1 MRCSFGTYLAL
12 LFLLLLH
19 QCLLIQCQEEDVDT
33 PLEPLTDQQIR
44 NLHGKF
50 DEDADGK
57 VSLAETRAYSKKMS
71 RIMATKDVQ
80 STLAEADTDKDGKL
94 SLPELQT
101 FFHDLHDGITE
112 REEDEQEGTEVAPQ
126 ARQMESH
133 VSKLLDSKKFKLADK
148 NGDGELDL
156 SELPAMFNPELHDQ
170 NLALVSGQVFKEKDA
185 DGDGL
190 LTQKEF
196 SVDEDADF
204 QKLDMDG
211 SGTIDKQELLLWDSG
226 QYHIEVSLAKLFE
239 VADTDGDAHIT
250 ADELSAAN
258 LGMHNTAAYELL
270 ESWHPHHE
278 L

>member
-19 QCLLIQCQEEDVDT
+19 QCLLIQCQEEEGF
-33 PLEPLTDQQIR
+33 EPLTDQQIR

-71 RIMATKDVQ
+71 RIMATKDVV
-80 STLAEADTDKDGKL
+80 STLAEADTDKDEKL
-94 SLPELQT
+94 SLPELLT

-112 REEDEQEGTEVAPQ
+112 REEDEQEGTAG
-126 ARQMESH
+126 AKQMESQ
-133 VSKLLDSKKFKLADK
+133 VRKLLDTKKFKLADK

-156 SELPAMFNPELHDQ
+156 SELPAMFHPELHDEM
-170 NLALVSGQVFKEKDA
+170 LALVSGQVFEENDA

-196 SVDEDADF
+196 SGDEDADF
-204 QKLDMDG
+204 QKLDKDG
-211 SGTIDKQELLLWDSG
+211 SGTIDKQEALLWDSG

-239 VADTDGDAHIT
+239 AADTDGDAHIT